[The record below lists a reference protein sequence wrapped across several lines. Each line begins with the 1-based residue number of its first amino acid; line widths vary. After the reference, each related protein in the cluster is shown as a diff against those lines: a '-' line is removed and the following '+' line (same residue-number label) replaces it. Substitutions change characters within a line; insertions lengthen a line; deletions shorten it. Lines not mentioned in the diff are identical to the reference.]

1 MKREDRIVWIACE
14 LGAIAFAVMAVV
26 GWLPGGGV

>member
-14 LGAIAFAVMAVV
+14 LGFVAFAVMAVL
-26 GWLPGGGV
+26 GWLPGGGA